1 MTPVVIVATL
11 GVSYDRIAVATY
23 YGRVANAPTVY
34 CRSSGTTQHCNTYQC
49 EEDYDCLHCITTTD
63 SVLLHEL
70 LETCYMMSVTGLMV
84 AVTW

>member
-34 CRSSGTTQHCNTYQC
+34 CSSSGTTQHCNTYQC
-49 EEDYDCLHCITTTD
+49 EEDCDCLHCITTTD